1 LPFVHRLSVVAK
13 PRIFFFADGADWTVF
28 ILSLFVAL
36 FTEIFAV
43 NVIEVFV
50 ECIRAIFTT
59 VAVPH
64 ILVAGK
70 TGEVTV
76 DFRRVAELLR

>member
-1 LPFVHRLSVVAK
+1 LSVVAK
-13 PRIFFFADGADWTVF
+13 PSIFFLADRADWSVF
-28 ILSLFVAL
+28 LLFLFVAL

-43 NVIEVFV
+43 NVIEVFI

-76 DFRRVAELLR
+76 VFRRVAELLK